1 MIHSLLTLPS
11 VPTIQTEFH
20 SQNTPR
26 MPPTNVPRKAMNLFV
41 VSKIVTF
48 VSSLNA
54 LLRLG
59 LNGNEDRL
67 AEDNC
72 VEVVTGG
79 ETITR

>member
-1 MIHSLLTLPS
+1 
-11 VPTIQTEFH
+11 
-20 SQNTPR
+20 
-26 MPPTNVPRKAMNLFV
+26 MNLFV

-72 VEVVTGG
+72 EEVVTGG